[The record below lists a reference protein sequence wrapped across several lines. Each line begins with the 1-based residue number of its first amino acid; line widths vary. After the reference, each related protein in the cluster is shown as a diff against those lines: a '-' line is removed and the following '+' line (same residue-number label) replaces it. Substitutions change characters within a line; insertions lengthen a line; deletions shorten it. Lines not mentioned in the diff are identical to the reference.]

1 MDSSGLALCEK
12 KAAHLLISCC
22 ALQVV
27 AGAGAIDHTHLV
39 DLAGKSFASL
49 PTNPTTADDLVK
61 KVSQGWVPTHS
72 CRCGYSIGIVLGQS
86 ALRTTLQNAAAA
98 SMSFPVHL
106 QDSSVIMHALP
117 AFVTACH
124 IVSIFP

>member
-1 MDSSGLALCEK
+1 MDSSGLALCDR
-12 KAAHLLISCC
+12 KAAHLLLWCHV
-22 ALQVV
+22 LQVV

-72 CRCGYSIGIVLGQS
+72 CSCGYSHMHCAWTG
-86 ALRTTLQNAAAA
+86 ALRATNQITAAA
-98 SMSFPVHL
+98 SMSFCVCLP
-106 QDSSVIMHALP
+106 DSSLIMHTLP
-117 AFVTACH
+117 ASGIAYCV
-124 IVSIFP
+124 VSVFP